1 MKGGE
6 LVVLKEKCTCRW
18 CGETYAPGD
27 AVDIANN
34 GFFCDMCDGFTYF
47 SDEENQ
53 KHRMLLLLETGG
65 AASEI
70 PCAASEAPLVL
81 RKRVSPLRYPGG
93 KSRVIDQLYA
103 RMQGEN
109 LDTFVEVF
117 AGGASLGLSL
127 LDAGAIKNLVL
138 NDLDPLVYSFWQTVL
153 TDPTPLL
160 ELLRGPAPTI
170 EDFWSAKQFVAGH
183 TKCDAALQAKAASAF
198 FLLNRTCYSGII
210 KANPLGGKK
219 SDGGKLLSRWNPAT
233 LEKRILRVH
242 ELREKIDLH
251 SLDCCELL
259 ESIAYWYPAATLFVD
274 PPYVV
279 KGDALYTSS
288 FTEADHRR
296 LADMLN
302 ELYTGFGG
310 PDVIITYDDV
320 ALVRELYPFA
330 TVEPLAR
337 AYSIAN

>member
-1 MKGGE
+1 MN
-6 LVVLKEKCTCRW
+6 CRCRW
-18 CGETYAPGD
+18 CNTSYEEIEHLDTTAD
-27 AVDIANN
+27 

-47 SDEENQ
+47 SEEKNRS
-53 KHRMLLLLETGG
+53 HRMLLLLETGG
-65 AASEI
+65 ATSEI
-70 PCAASEAPLVL
+70 PCAAAEPHMSL

-127 LDAGAIKNLVL
+127 LDAGVIRKLVL
-138 NDLDPLVYSFWQTVL
+138 NDLDPLVYSFWRTVL

-160 ELLRGPAPTI
+160 ELLHSPAPTI
-170 EDFWSAKQFVAGH
+170 EDFWAAKQFVAGY
-183 TKCDAALQAKAASAF
+183 TKYDPSLRGKAASAF
-198 FLLNRTCYSGII
+198 FLLNRLCFSGII
-210 KANPLGGKK
+210 KAHPLGGKSGDSK
-219 SDGGKLLSRWNPAT
+219 KLLSRWNPAA

-288 FTEADHRR
+288 FTEADHHR

-302 ELYTGFGG
+302 GLYTGFGG

-320 ALVRELYPFA
+320 ALVRDLYPFA
-330 TVEPLAR
+330 TMEPLAR